1 MRKVIFSFLSLSLIL
16 SACKE
21 DDKTAAPIES
31 ARKAIIG
38 IEGISPNGISSLAY
52 YDIAGQFIENNVFR
66 KTNINPLGAQL
77 NDMMID
83 EERGRLVLV
92 VPGSDKLLFTSLADL
107 TLEKQVGN
115 LMQIKNIAKTAPDE
129 YYISS
134 WELDGVYVLNA
145 NNGNV
150 KKEVLVGGRGPTD
163 ILVYNDLAFVTN
175 TGAFLFDST
184 VTILRTS
191 LDTIITNLSVG
202 GKPNSMVIDADNN
215 LWILNGGKV
224 DNLNPFASGVGSLF
238 RYQLDSITMAI
249 DSGWVITPDT
259 VMYFTDNLL
268 KPHSL
273 TINPEGNEIFYI
285 GNSPTGSIFRMS
297 TFANKV
303 EESPFIMGNYYNL
316 AFDEIELELYAMR
329 IPDNVDKDGDL
340 QVYSPSGNLK
350 TSIKIGVKPKNVVF
364 K

>member
-1 MRKVIFSFLSLSLIL
+1 MRKVILSLLSLSLIL
-16 SACKE
+16 GACKE
-21 DDKTAAPIES
+21 DDKVAAPIES
-31 ARKAIIG
+31 PRRAIIG
-38 IEGISPNGISSLAY
+38 IEGVSPNGISSLAY
-52 YDIAGQFIENNVFR
+52 YNIASQTVENNVFR
-66 KTNINPLGAQL
+66 KSNINPLGAQL

-92 VPGSDKLLFTSLADL
+92 VPGSDKLVFTSLNDL
-107 TLEKQVGN
+107 TLEKQHGN
-115 LMQIKNIAKTAPDE
+115 LMQIKNIAQTSADE

-134 WELDGVYVLNA
+134 WEIDGVYVLNA

-150 KKEVLVGGRGPTD
+150 KKEVLTEGAGPTG
-163 ILVYNDLAFVTN
+163 ILVHNDLAFITN
-175 TGAFLFDST
+175 TGAFLYDST

-191 LDTIITNLSVG
+191 EDTIVTKLLVG
-202 GKPNSMVIDADNN
+202 GKPNSMVVDAENN
-215 LWILNGGKV
+215 LWVLNGGKV

-238 RYQLDSITMAI
+238 RYQLDTLTMAI
-249 DSGWVITPDT
+249 DSGWVISPDT

-303 EESPFIMGNYYNL
+303 QESPLIMGNYYNL
-316 AFDEIELELYAMR
+316 AFDETELELYAMR
-329 IPDNVDKDGDL
+329 IPDNEDQDGDL
-340 QVYSPSGNLK
+340 QIYNPAGNLK